1 MVFVYSA
8 SVVILNFPL
17 NLNLIKIF
25 IDWLI
30 DIIFLAA
37 LTEHMSSSLIFGI
50 IYIIKTLLPSFRNKY
65 HSLSLEIKRH
75 CEQFPTYCY
84 PNML

>member
-8 SVVILNFPL
+8 SVVVLNFPL

-37 LTEHMSSSLIFGI
+37 LTEHVFKSNIWHYL
-50 IYIIKTLLPSFRNKY
+50 YY
-65 HSLSLEIKRH
+65 
-75 CEQFPTYCY
+75 
-84 PNML
+84 